1 MAERVASPFFYG
13 NEYAMARSK
22 NKWPLIL
29 AARDHAVGGPFVR
42 FVVMVV
48 LLIGASGCLNNF
60 GGLNDYAQV
69 TSLEVEQEVT
79 TEPTAPMHQAQLRE
93 EIERFAYRYA
103 GHIVPLLDSIEDETT
118 TPEQRLKVH
127 KWKSGFV
134 YSLAEIALGSDPEV
148 NLLDMVVLTALVRMV
163 SERRLVPEVFSG
175 DKGQEWLVAV
185 RQSEREIWLVAEK
198 VLNPEQQTTLR
209 ELIRDWQTNNPEV
222 DNVTTVRF
230 SNFASEL
237 GADKLDPLVQPGGFL
252 PEVSEAT
259 RAVDEIRR
267 TTERMMFLALLTPRL
282 ARLESESLVYD
293 LATQPEFKE
302 HRTSLRNFSEAAV
315 KLAGVSDKLPDL
327 IAAERHA
334 AVDQAIDRLFDERE
348 NFFDEI
354 DKRETSFKE
363 LLSQIQDTLDV
374 GERLTSNVTETM
386 LTVESLVTRLELDK
400 PSLGKEGFRIEN
412 YRDMLTEAKVA
423 AVEINKVVQ
432 SLKRFSDADLDEQ
445 GTPPVAGALN
455 ELERHI
461 ERLIWLEFLALASL
475 VLFTAIVVVGALLAY
490 RRFLSRFTSTR

>member
-1 MAERVASPFFYG
+1 MAERFASPLFYG

-42 FVVMVV
+42 FVVMAA
-48 LLIGASGCLNNF
+48 LLIGASGCLSNF
-60 GGLNDYAQV
+60 GGLRTDYAQV

-79 TEPTAPMHQAQLRE
+79 TKSPAPMHQAQLRE

-103 GHIVPLLDSIEDETT
+103 GHLVPLLDSIEDELT

-127 KWKSGFV
+127 KWKSRFV
-134 YSLAEIALGSDPEV
+134 YSLAEIAHGSDPEV

-198 VLNPEQQTTLR
+198 VLDPEQQTTLR

-237 GADKLDPLVQPGGFL
+237 GADKLDPLIQPGGFL

-259 RAVDEIRR
+259 RAS
-267 TTERMMFLALLTPRL
+267 MKSGGLP
-282 ARLESESLVYD
+282 SE
-293 LATQPEFKE
+293 
-302 HRTSLRNFSEAAV
+302 
-315 KLAGVSDKLPDL
+315 
-327 IAAERHA
+327 
-334 AVDQAIDRLFDERE
+334 
-348 NFFDEI
+348 
-354 DKRETSFKE
+354 
-363 LLSQIQDTLDV
+363 
-374 GERLTSNVTETM
+374 
-386 LTVESLVTRLELDK
+386 
-400 PSLGKEGFRIEN
+400 
-412 YRDMLTEAKVA
+412 
-423 AVEINKVVQ
+423 
-432 SLKRFSDADLDEQ
+432 
-445 GTPPVAGALN
+445 
-455 ELERHI
+455 
-461 ERLIWLEFLALASL
+461 
-475 VLFTAIVVVGALLAY
+475 
-490 RRFLSRFTSTR
+490 

>member
-1 MAERVASPFFYG
+1 MAL
-13 NEYAMARSK
+13 SK

-29 AARDHAVGGPFVR
+29 AARDHAVGRPFVR

-48 LLIGASGCLNNF
+48 LLIGANGCLSNF
-60 GGLNDYAQV
+60 GGLKTDYAQV
-69 TSLEVEQEVT
+69 TSLDVEQEVT
-79 TEPTAPMHQAQLRE
+79 TETPAPMHQAQLRE
-93 EIERFAYRYA
+93 EIERFTYRYA
-103 GHIVPLLDSIEDETT
+103 GHLVPLLDSIEDETT

-127 KWKSGFV
+127 HWKSKFV
-134 YSLAEIALGSDPEV
+134 YSLIEIALGSDPEV
-148 NLLDMVVLTALVRMV
+148 NLLDMVVLTTLVRMV

-185 RQSEREIWLVAEK
+185 RQSEKEIWLVAEK
-198 VLNPEQQTTLR
+198 VLNPEQQTALR

-222 DNVTTVRF
+222 DNVTSVRF
-230 SNFASEL
+230 SNFTSEI
-237 GADKLDPLVQPGGFL
+237 GAGKLDPLVQPGGFL

-267 TTERMMFLALLTPRL
+267 TTERMMFLAFLTPRL
-282 ARLESESLVYD
+282 ARLASEGLVYD

-302 HRTSLRNFSEAAV
+302 QRTSLRNFSEAAV
-315 KLAGVSDKLPDL
+315 KLSVIADKLPDL

-334 AVDQAIDRLFDERE
+334 AVDQAMDRLFDEHE

-354 DKRETSFKE
+354 DKREASFKE
-363 LLSQIQDTLDV
+363 LLSQIQDTLGV
-374 GERLTSNVTETM
+374 GERLTSHVTETM
-386 LTVESLVTRLELDK
+386 NTVESLVTRLELDK
-400 PSLGKEGFRIEN
+400 PDMGKKGFRIEN

-423 AVEINKVVQ
+423 AVEINKVIQ
-432 SLKRFSDADLDEQ
+432 SLKQFSDADLDEQ

-461 ERLIWLEFLALASL
+461 ERLIWLEFLALAGL
-475 VLFTAIVVVGALLAY
+475 VLFTAIIVVVSSLAY
-490 RRFLSRFTSTR
+490 RRLQAKFSDS